1 MDLLGSGRILAA
13 DGVNPSGWLVGG
25 CCGGDWVRTRSVQVV
40 VFCSRWG
47 RKWVRLV
54 FLVRGGFG
62 PWELLCRCS
71 GCGFGGWG
79 VGHGA
84 TFYLRNS
91 TGRGSSPK

>member
-54 FLVRGGFG
+54 FLVRGASGLG
-62 PWELLCRCS
+62 NCSTVVAAAGLVGGEL
-71 GCGFGGWG
+71 GMD
-79 VGHGA
+79 A